1 MPTPKSELYREAIR
15 RSLMSRAG
23 KIPDASVV
31 AETTLNI
38 WQQMSALLTPIIGM
52 RGVDTLFNRSLHLTG
67 KAFPWLA
74 VAEDD
79 EDDTALLVFFKA
91 RLAGSGTN
99 DAIEASCALFV
110 TFIELLSAL
119 IGESLT
125 RRLLRPV
132 WKWKFPSQKIEPETK

>member
-1 MPTPKSELYREAIR
+1 MSTPTSELYREAIR
-15 RSLMSRAG
+15 RSLISRAG

-38 WQQMSALLTPIIGM
+38 WQQVSALLTPIIGT
-52 RGVDTLFNRSLHLTG
+52 RGVDALFSRSLHLTS

-74 VAEDD
+74 IEGDNGD
-79 EDDTALLVFFKA
+79 NTALLLFFKA

-119 IGESLT
+119 IGDSLT

-132 WKWKFPSQKIEPETK
+132 WKFQSQKTEPETKS